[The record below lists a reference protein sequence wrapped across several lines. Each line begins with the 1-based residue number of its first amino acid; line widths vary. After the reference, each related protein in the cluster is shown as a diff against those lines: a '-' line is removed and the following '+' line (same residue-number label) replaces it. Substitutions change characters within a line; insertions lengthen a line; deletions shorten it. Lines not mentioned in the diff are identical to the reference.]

1 MIDVVPRS
9 VLGSLRP
16 RKARDTAN
24 KWLYITESH
33 IMQMGFQNQAADGA
47 GMKRKAYL
55 EAEL

>member
-24 KWLYITESH
+24 KWLYIIESH
-33 IMQMGFQNQAADGA
+33 INADGVP
-47 GMKRKAYL
+47 KPSC
-55 EAEL
+55 